1 MTRQFWV
8 LVHRYVGLFI
18 VLFLLVAGLTGS
30 VLAFY
35 HELDAWLNPEN
46 HQVTLQ
52 DKPML
57 DVFKLRDK
65 ALALEPHAQVNFVEL
80 NRHSG
85 QVYEAYLSPATN
97 PATSKPYELAY
108 QSLRLNS
115 YTGGLIGSRKD
126 EGYWPLSRRNILPF
140 IYALHYSLA
149 LGEVGEWLFGIAAL
163 IWTLDCFVAF
173 YLTFP
178 IRPHKSKNHDAVRVE
193 NPKPRSFWSRWAIAW
208 KIKWRA
214 STFRLNFDLHRAG
227 GLWTWLILFVFA
239 WSSVLFNLGQQV
251 YVPVMQQLFEMSD
264 YKNLPVPDLP
274 QPRPNPVIDFKTAYR
289 TSQRLMAEQAQ
300 RKGFQV
306 LEERSISYDPAKGLY
321 NLAIKSGYD
330 LGEFGITQLWLDGN
344 SGAFVANYLP
354 TGQKAGDTVTYWM
367 QTLHMAKIWGL
378 PYKIFVCLMG
388 LVVTMLSV
396 TGLYIWIKKRRT
408 ARTKHNKISSDVN
421 MPRLN
426 N

>member
-1 MTRQFWV
+1 MRRTFV
-8 LVHRYVGLFI
+8 YIHRYAGLYMAF
-18 VLFLLVAGLTGS
+18 FLILAGLTGS

-35 HELDAWLNPEN
+35 NELDGWLNPEN
-46 HQVTLQ
+46 HQVAIQ
-52 DKPML
+52 NKPML
-57 DVFKLRDK
+57 DAFTLREK
-65 ALALEPHAQVNFVEL
+65 ALAWEPNAQINVVDF
-80 NRHSG
+80 NRQPG

-108 QSLRLNS
+108 QSLRLNP

-149 LGEVGEWLFGIAAL
+149 LGEVGIWLFGIAAL

-178 IRPHKSKNHDAVRVE
+178 IRPLKSKNHDSFRVE
-193 NPKPRSFWSRWAIAW
+193 NFKTRSFWSRWAIAW

-227 GLWTWLILFVFA
+227 GLWTWLMLFVFA
-239 WSSVLFNLGQQV
+239 WSSVLLNLGQQV
-251 YVPVMQQLFEMSD
+251 YFPVMQQLFEMSD
-264 YKNLPVPDLP
+264 YMNLPVPALE
-274 QPRPNPVIDFKTAYR
+274 QPRPKPVMDFRTVYR
-289 TSQRLMAEQAQ
+289 TGQRFMAEQAQ

-321 NLAIKSGYD
+321 SIAVKSDYD

-354 TGQKAGDTVTYWM
+354 TGQKAGDTVTYWL

-396 TGLYIWIKKRRT
+396 TGVYIWFKKCR
-408 ARTKHNKISSDVN
+408 AVNANHNKMKSGVN
-421 MPRLN
+421 MPRLKN
-426 N
+426 